1 MEKGECSLVRDDAL
15 KFRWSGPGVSRIWLA
30 GGVAWLTQRTFPH
43 V

>member
-15 KFRWSGPGVSRIWLA
+15 KFRWSGPVVSRIRLA
-30 GGVAWLTQRTFPH
+30 GGVAWLPHRTLPP